1 MEVIN
6 LALNKNAIT
15 FKWVYKMK
23 LKANG
28 SLTTLKVR
36 LLIRGFA
43 QQYVFDHREVFPP
56 LVKMAAIRTV
66 IPLAAAKN
74 WAI

>member
-1 MEVIN
+1 
-6 LALNKNAIT
+6 
-15 FKWVYKMK
+15 MK